1 MMSFWSFSQELKPT
15 VYTTVSDTL
24 FCFTTGQA
32 RTLAMEIEKGGYCDS
47 ISAEYQKK
55 AILQDSLISVQ
66 DTAIYL
72 MKSQILNLNTVLENK
87 DSQAEG
93 LILQIEENFMEINK
107 HKRDKAF
114 LKTGLGISIGV
125 IGIIVILN

>member
-1 MMSFWSFSQELKPT
+1 MMNCWSFSQELKPT
-15 VYTTVSDTL
+15 VYTTASDTL

-32 RTLAMEIEKGGYCDS
+32 RALAMEIEKGGYCDS
-47 ISAEYQKK
+47 ISVEYQKK

-66 DTAIYL
+66 DTAIFL
-72 MKSQILNLNTVLENK
+72 MKSQIHNLNTALQNK
-87 DSQAEG
+87 DNQAEG
-93 LILQIEENFMEINK
+93 LFLQLEEYQQEINK

-125 IGIIVILN
+125 IGAIIILN